1 MWSLFDGALTSNG
14 YSAIS
19 VAGMTSPLGRMNC
32 LLDGWPEQGQGSA
45 VVPTPEVAPLSAT
58 VVAMVPSRI
67 PCCSSLLL
75 TPMMY
80 CRLVRRCFISFCPFA
95 AILFRVM
102 AGIVG
107 EMLLVSL
114 EVTCGLL
121 LLGTTGGSSGSCSS
135 TSHGRGD
142 RQE

>member
-1 MWSLFDGALTSNG
+1 ML
-14 YSAIS
+14 
-19 VAGMTSPLGRMNC
+19 
-32 LLDGWPEQGQGSA
+32 
-45 VVPTPEVAPLSAT
+45 
-58 VVAMVPSRI
+58 
-67 PCCSSLLL
+67 
-75 TPMMY
+75 MMY
-80 CRLVRRCFISFCPFA
+80 CPLVQRCFIFVCHLA

-121 LLGTTGGSSGSCSS
+121 LLGTAGGSSGSCSL
-135 TSHGRGD
+135 TWHNRGD

>member
-1 MWSLFDGALTSNG
+1 M
-14 YSAIS
+14 
-19 VAGMTSPLGRMNC
+19 
-32 LLDGWPEQGQGSA
+32 
-45 VVPTPEVAPLSAT
+45 
-58 VVAMVPSRI
+58 
-67 PCCSSLLL
+67 
-75 TPMMY
+75 PMMY
-80 CRLVRRCFISFCPFA
+80 CHLVQRRFIFVRHLA

-121 LLGTTGGSSGSCSS
+121 LLGTTGGLSGLCSL
-135 TSHGRGD
+135 TWHGGGD